1 LNEER
6 SDVEERARRCEKK
19 IEKEEEKRR
28 KEEKRRGGDVNGI
41 KRDDI
46 RVYRVTRGQII
57 DDNTTVAVPLN
68 VHDRMINKRYCVH
81 AATTTGARIDEDFF
95 VMNIDCAALLR
106 DTELYRVFPVRLSAS
121 FIVHFFSLSGFS
133 FKLTIVFCVLLN

>member
-1 LNEER
+1 
-6 SDVEERARRCEKK
+6 VEERARRCEKK

-28 KEEKRRGGDVNGI
+28 KEEKRAGDVNGI

-46 RVYRVTRGQII
+46 RICRVTRGQII

-81 AATTTGARIDEDFF
+81 AATTTGARIDDDFF

-106 DTELYRVFPVRLSAS
+106 DTELYRVSRVRLSAS
-121 FIVHFFSLSGFS
+121 FAHFSACQDSVSTSVRSSFAFSRINFP
-133 FKLTIVFCVLLN
+133 